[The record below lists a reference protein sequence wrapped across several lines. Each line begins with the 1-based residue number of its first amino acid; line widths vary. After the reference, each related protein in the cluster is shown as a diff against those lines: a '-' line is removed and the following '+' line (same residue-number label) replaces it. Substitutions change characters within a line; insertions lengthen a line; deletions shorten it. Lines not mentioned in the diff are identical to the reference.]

1 MHIVSIHSWVGNAGG
16 ISTAALLRTNELA
29 LNDKNKNHNYE
40 FKTLGFQLDY
50 YEQVENV
57 KRRITSLTQKGGVR
71 LTFRNPFYEERKT
84 NTFKHL
90 TDFVNEYLKSYSDL
104 GNIEKVFSKDAAIR
118 YYLETDKGKRYHLV
132 TIKSNPRTVYLWD
145 PFLGKVKKKLE
156 ANKKGSVVIVTE
168 RDTLQDISIGRKF
181 LREDGTVIFRSF
193 YDESGENEKFLYKN
207 QLFDT
212 HLDIM
217 ILLDKS
223 QSDNQIIFLDSNTVP
238 VDIFKRNGQDYSK
251 LFVVKHLADYVWW
264 KDELYGIPDKK
275 YLRKEHEVIYEFA
288 SSEDNVEIISL
299 TEMNKQFIVSIYPRL
314 SEKVHTV
321 GNLIPNASLVIEDVD
336 KYPRDSDAFAFVGRL
351 DNSSKRFT
359 LVLES
364 FAKVVQKNNEAKL
377 HFIGN
382 FNDQKNEELF
392 KSYVDRLNLKNNVV
406 THGYTNNINKKLL
419 DLKIHMVIMP
429 SKSET
434 FAMVVPE
441 TLQLGIKFL
450 GVDTPYWHGL
460 WTDIEGFEVARISE
474 NPEDKV
480 NIIANS
486 WLKLSQTDVS
496 RQEII
501 DSFKEEWAKRNYV
514 QKYLELI
521 NA

>member
-1 MHIVSIHSWVGNAGG
+1 MNIVSIQHYLGTHGG
-16 ISTAALLRTNELA
+16 LASAALLRTNELA
-29 LNDKNKNHNYE
+29 LLDKDETYNYE
-40 FKTLGFQLDY
+40 CKILSLQLNY
-50 YEQVENV
+50 YEAVENA
-57 KRRITSLTQKGGVR
+57 KRKIANLTQGGVKVN
-71 LTFRNPFYEERKT
+71 FRNPFYEERKT
-84 NTFKHL
+84 STSKHL
-90 TDFVNEYLKSYSDL
+90 SDFVNEYLNLYSDH
-104 GNIEKVFSKDAAIR
+104 GKIEKVFSKDSAIR

-132 TIKSNPRTVYLWD
+132 TIKSNPRTVYFWS
-145 PFLGKVKKKLE
+145 PFLGKVVKKLE
-156 ANKKGSVVIVTE
+156 ANKNGSVVIVTE
-168 RDTLQDISIGRKF
+168 RDALQDLPTGRKF

-212 HLDIM
+212 YYDILVQLDNNRNQVN
-217 ILLDKS
+217 D
-223 QSDNQIIFLDSNTVP
+223 QIIFLDSYIVP
-238 VDIFKRNGQDYSK
+238 VNIFKKNRQKYRK
-251 LFVVKHLADYVWW
+251 LFVIKHTADYEWW
-264 KDELYGIPDKK
+264 KDDLYEIPDKK
-275 YLRKEHEVIYEFA
+275 YLRKEHGDIYEFA
-288 SSEDNVEIISL
+288 QSEENVEIISL
-299 TEMNKQFIVSIYPRL
+299 TEMNKQFIISIYPKL
-314 SEKVHTV
+314 SKKVHTI
-321 GNLIPNASLVIEDVD
+321 GNLVSPAFTEDVN
-336 KYPRDSDAFAFVGRL
+336 KYLRDSNIFAFVGRL

-364 FAKVVQKNNEAKL
+364 FAKVLQKNNDAKL
-377 HFIGN
+377 HFIGR
-382 FNDQKNEELF
+382 FDSEKNGELF
-392 KSYVDRLNLKNNVV
+392 KSYVERLNLKNNVV
-406 THGYTNNINKKLL
+406 YHGHTDNINKKLL
-419 DLKIHMVIMP
+419 DLKIDMIIQP

-434 FAMVVPE
+434 FSMVAPE
-441 TLQLGIKFL
+441 ALQLGIKFL